1 MHGKFLKSA
10 IYIGRRDC
18 NMDLWIWTRYGHKI
32 GNYHSRVLCDIQN
45 DPYPIPLHTWVSF

>member
-32 GNYHSRVLCDIQN
+32 GNYHLRVLCDIQN